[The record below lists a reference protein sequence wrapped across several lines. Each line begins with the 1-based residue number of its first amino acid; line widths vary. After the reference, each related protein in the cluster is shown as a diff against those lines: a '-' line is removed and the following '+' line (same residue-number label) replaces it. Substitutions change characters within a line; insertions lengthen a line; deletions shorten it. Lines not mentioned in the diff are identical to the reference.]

1 MGTHI
6 KQENEDWGTVL
17 KIATE
22 DDDNFL
28 VLSKSQAQQ
37 VAKFPVGSRV
47 LHSVMKEDKMF
58 ASFGTV
64 EAAAIYLPTRESAY
78 KVHSNIAAANFVLEP
93 DLVFAPETPVWAVLP
108 GEKRSAAIV
117 LVGTRSPQSGVYSLM
132 SAATNEVHHL
142 VDSRK
147 VSYRHEPS
155 APQPLPQVQ
164 RAAPPQVQRAA
175 IPQVQRDTIPQ
186 VQRDAI
192 PQVQRDAIPQVQRDA
207 IPENEEEAASAGDSS
222 ITNTFG
228 RGSYVHKA
236 IEHNSH
242 RGADPSPKEEKSI
255 AKTEVSTSGNEKGS
269 ISGSGHQPKRAN
281 DGDNGSDI
289 SHEPAEVC
297 DVPQEVYA
305 PDTVQPRQPKK
316 QKLDAVSPRSFQPA
330 SDHGSICSI
339 ADRQST
345 SQANSA
351 GADRQSPSQTNS
363 VTIRIPEL
371 ANLREFKG
379 TPCLAV
385 VCC

>member
-1 MGTHI
+1 MDIHI

-108 GEKRSAAIV
+108 GEKRAAAIV

-164 RAAPPQVQRAA
+164 RAA

-192 PQVQRDAIPQVQRDA
+192 PQVQRDAIP
-207 IPENEEEAASAGDSS
+207 ESEEEAASAGDSS
-222 ITNTFG
+222 ITNTAG
-228 RGSYVHKA
+228 RGSNVHKA

-242 RGADPSPKEEKSI
+242 RGADPPPKEEASI
-255 AKTEVSTSGNEKGS
+255 AKTEVSNSGNEKGS

-371 ANLREFKG
+371 ANLRKFKG